1 MKKKYEIP
9 EIDVSAL
16 ITENFLCYSYD
27 SGGSGDNFISW
38 DPFA

>member
-1 MKKKYEIP
+1 MKKLYETP

-16 ITENFLCYSYD
+16 ITENFLCYSHD
-27 SGGSGDNFISW
+27 EIEGDNFISY